1 MSALFETLRSSV
13 KRRFHEEKR
22 ILSFE
27 EFVELCE
34 SNPHK
39 YLRKVGDWISDAF
52 AYYDKKHGK
61 EETLSDKG
69 LFQVHYQDRF
79 QPVFGQEEV
88 QQKLR
93 QVLEGFAKTG
103 RSDKVVVLHGPN
115 GSAKTTLCRN
125 LFAALEAYSH
135 TPEGALYTFS
145 WVFPLQKSAKSMGIA
160 ASSKE
165 TQLDSY
171 AHCPSGELGTV
182 LRSELHENP
191 LYLIPKEERRE
202 ILARWKKESKLKEVD
217 YEYLRSRFENSDLS
231 HKNMLL
237 FETLI
242 NEYHGDLLEVFKHIR
257 VERFYLS
264 YQLRN
269 GLAVIEPQFGID
281 AQVRQ
286 VTMDASLAHL
296 PPALQSLNLYQ
307 LDGELVAGNRGV
319 VEFSDLLK
327 RPVESFK
334 YLLSA
339 SENSRI
345 QVGPYSAD
353 LDALLLA
360 TTNDHQL
367 EAFREHPEFMSFRG
381 RFEFIRVPYLLS
393 YTDEAKIYE
402 RELNQFREVKEVLP
416 HTSEVLA
423 LWAVMSRMKK
433 PLTKNKSNLL
443 HKILETLSPLEKARA
458 YNSDIIPE
466 RFTEEERRE
475 FKLHLPDLKK
485 EHQTQAFYE
494 GLIGPSARELRI
506 LLQNAA
512 LKSENQCLGPLAV
525 IRELKAH
532 IQKHSDYE
540 YLRIEAVTGYHD
552 YALLVDLTNQEWL
565 RWVDRELRGV
575 LGMGQLP
582 ELRKILENYIQKV
595 MKLIRGEKIK
605 NRITGKSEEPHMADI
620 EGTEKM
626 FGIQGSVDEF
636 RQSILGRLGAWS
648 LENKKNSSAVSI
660 QTLGEGASSALPF
673 DEIFPDLVQKIRQ
686 SLKAEEDQ
694 KLSKM
699 ADVFATQD
707 VQALSGRRDPDDQA
721 LNMGEKLAIRAFRGL
736 QKEMGYGPRGA
747 LEAIGELMRVN
758 FRNLQDSKE
767 KK

>member
-1 MSALFETLRSSV
+1 
-13 KRRFHEEKR
+13 
-22 ILSFE
+22 
-27 EFVELCE
+27 
-34 SNPHK
+34 
-39 YLRKVGDWISDAF
+39 
-52 AYYDKKHGK
+52 
-61 EETLSDKG
+61 
-69 LFQVHYQDRF
+69 
-79 QPVFGQEEV
+79 
-88 QQKLR
+88 
-93 QVLEGFAKTG
+93 
-103 RSDKVVVLHGPN
+103 
-115 GSAKTTLCRN
+115 
-125 LFAALEAYSH
+125 
-135 TPEGALYTFS
+135 
-145 WVFPLQKSAKSMGIA
+145 
-160 ASSKE
+160 
-165 TQLDSY
+165 
-171 AHCPSGELGTV
+171 LGTV

-191 LYLIPKEERRE
+191 LFLIPKEERKE
-202 ILARWKKESKLKEVD
+202 ILDRWKKENKFSESD
-217 YEYLRSRFENSDLS
+217 YEYLRSRFESADLS

-381 RFEFIRVPYLLS
+381 RFEFIRVPYLLKYS
-393 YTDEAKIYE
+393 DEAKVYE
-402 RELNQFREVKEVLP
+402 REIKKFRELKEVLP

-433 PLTKNKSNLL
+433 PITKNKSNLL

-458 YNSDIIPE
+458 YNSGVIPE

-475 FKLHLPDLKK
+475 FKLHLPELEK

-512 LKSENQCLGPLAV
+512 LKNENQCLGPLAV
-525 IRELKAH
+525 IRELKTH
-532 IQKHSDYE
+532 ILKHSDYE

-552 YALLVDLTNQEWL
+552 YALLVDLTNQEWM
-565 RWVDRELRGV
+565 RWVDQEVRNV

-582 ELRKILENYIQKV
+582 ELRQILENYIQKV

-605 NRITGKSEEPHMADI
+605 NRITGKSEDPHLGDI
-620 EGTEKM
+620 EATEKM
-626 FGIQGSVDEF
+626 LGVQGPVEEF
-636 RQSILGRLGAWS
+636 RQIILGRLGAWS
-648 LENKKNSSAVSI
+648 LENKKNVGGDLTQS
-660 QTLGEGASSALPF
+660 LGVGASSGLPF
-673 DEIFPDLVQKIRQ
+673 EEIFPDLVLKIRQ

-694 KLSKM
+694 KLAKM
-699 ADVFATQD
+699 ADIFASQD
-707 VQALSGRRDPDDQA
+707 VEALSGRRDPDDQS
-721 LNMGEKLAIRAFRGL
+721 LNLGEKLAIQAFRGL
-736 QKEMGYGPRGA
+736 QKEMGYGPKGA

-758 FRNLQDSKE
+758 FRNSKDLKE

>member
-1 MSALFETLRSSV
+1 MSALFEFLRSSV

-27 EFVELCE
+27 EFIELCE
-34 SNPHK
+34 SSPDR

-52 AYYDKKHGK
+52 AYYDNKKDPK
-61 EETLSDKG
+61 ESSEKG
-69 LFQVHYQDRF
+69 LFQIHYQDRF
-79 QPVFGQEEV
+79 QPVYGQEEV

-145 WVFPLQKSAKSMGIA
+145 WVFPLQKSAKSMGIGA
-160 ASSKE
+160 ISKE
-165 TQLDSY
+165 TQVDSY
-171 AHCPSGELGTV
+171 AHCPANELGTV

-191 LYLIPKEERRE
+191 LFLIPKEERKE
-202 ILARWKKESKLKEVD
+202 ILARWKKQSKLSEAD
-217 YEYLRSRFENSDLS
+217 YEYLRSRFESTDLS

-381 RFEFIRVPYLLS
+381 RFEFIRVPYLLKYS
-393 YTDEAKIYE
+393 DEAKIYE
-402 RELNQFREVKEVLP
+402 REIKKFSELKEVLP
-416 HTSEVLA
+416 HTSEALA

-433 PLTKNKSNLL
+433 PITKNKSNLL

-458 YNSDIIPE
+458 YNSGVIPE

-475 FKLHLPDLKK
+475 FKLHLPELEK

-512 LKSENQCLGPLAV
+512 LKNENQCLGPLAV
-525 IRELKAH
+525 IRELKNH
-532 IQKHSDYE
+532 ILKHSDYE

-552 YALLVDLTNQEWL
+552 YALLIDLTNQEWM
-565 RWVDRELRGV
+565 RWVDQEVRNV

-582 ELRKILENYIQKV
+582 ELRQVLENYIQKV

-605 NRITGKSEEPHMADI
+605 NRITGKSEDPHLGDI
-620 EGTEKM
+620 ETTEKM
-626 FGIQGSVDEF
+626 LGVQGPVEDF

-648 LENKKNSSAVSI
+648 LENKKSLGGDSSQS
-660 QTLGEGASSALPF
+660 LSMGSSSSLPF
-673 DEIFPDLVQKIRQ
+673 EEIFPDLVLKIRL

-694 KLSKM
+694 KLAKM
-699 ADVFATQD
+699 ADVFASQD
-707 VQALSGRRDPDDQA
+707 VEALSGRRDPDDQS
-721 LNMGEKLAIRAFRGL
+721 LNLGEKLAIQAFRGL
-736 QKEMGYGPRGA
+736 KKEMGYGSKGA

-758 FRNLQDSKE
+758 FRNAKDLKE